1 MHEHSS
7 YDSARQESAAARGF
21 FRIGEVSRLTDTKP
35 FVLRYWETE
44 FPMLQPVKS
53 PKGHRLYR
61 HEDVETVRH
70 IKHLLYDEGF
80 TIAGARRHLSE
91 AGAAP
96 PTNYASSNYV
106 APTYSAQN
114 PREQDLAEHRRT
126 EQGPA
131 EQGHAASGHVA
142 PGYAA
147 QAEDNFSDHV
157 APAGTPDRDFR
168 APQADGAPSLF
179 PADGELPGTQELS
192 GARLSAQFSS
202 DLDGAAAAHR
212 DRAAADLPAP
222 ELHAA
227 ERPATARPMPDRP
240 MPDRPISDHLMP
252 DRPISPR
259 AAADHAALGRAIV
272 DRKVLLDL
280 RDALRSLLTLLET
293 E

>member
-1 MHEHSS
+1 MHENAP
-7 YDSARQESAAARGF
+7 YVNENARQESAAARGF

-91 AGAAP
+91 GGGAA
-96 PTNYASSNYV
+96 S
-106 APTYSAQN
+106 
-114 PREQDLAEHRRT
+114 
-126 EQGPA
+126 
-131 EQGHAASGHVA
+131 

-147 QAEDNFSDHV
+147 HAEENFGSPAASPH
-157 APAGTPDRDFR
+157 APPDRDFR
-168 APQADGAPSLF
+168 GPQIEGDPAPISPES
-179 PADGELPGTQELS
+179 ELPGTQELS
-192 GARLSAQFSS
+192 GARLSSPLFAAIE
-202 DLDGAAAAHR
+202 GAGTHPAAV
-212 DRAAADLPAP
+212 DRGTADRPAIDRP
-222 ELHAA
+222 TA
-227 ERPATARPMPDRP
+227 ERA
-240 MPDRPISDHLMP
+240 ISN
-252 DRPISPR
+252 R
-259 AAADHAALGRAIV
+259 AAADHAAVGRALV

>member
-1 MHEHSS
+1 MHENAP
-7 YDSARQESAAARGF
+7 YVNENARQDSAAARGF

-91 AGAAP
+91 GSGAAAP
-96 PTNYASSNYV
+96 PAYV
-106 APTYSAQN
+106 A
-114 PREQDLAEHRRT
+114 
-126 EQGPA
+126 QGQA
-131 EQGHAASGHVA
+131 AQGHT
-142 PGYAA
+142 A
-147 QAEDNFSDHV
+147 QTEDNFPSPAASAD
-157 APAGTPDRDFR
+157 APTDRDFR
-168 APQADGAPSLF
+168 GPQVEATQAPLPLEH
-179 PADGELPGTQELS
+179 ELPGTQELS
-192 GARLSAQFSS
+192 GARLSAQSS
-202 DLDGAAAAHR
+202 TIDRPASDRAVGNHPAADHNAVGNRAVVS
-212 DRAAADLPAP
+212 DRAASDRPT
-222 ELHAA
+222 A
-227 ERPATARPMPDRP
+227 ERA
-240 MPDRPISDHLMP
+240 ISN
-252 DRPISPR
+252 R
-259 AAADHAALGRAIV
+259 AAVDHAAVGRALV

>member
-1 MHEHSS
+1 MHENAP
-7 YDSARQESAAARGF
+7 YVNVNARQDSAAARGF
-21 FRIGEVSRLTDTKP
+21 FRIGEVCRLTDTKP

-91 AGAAP
+91 G
-96 PTNYASSNYV
+96 SS
-106 APTYSAQN
+106 
-114 PREQDLAEHRRT
+114 
-126 EQGPA
+126 
-131 EQGHAASGHVA
+131 AAS

-147 QAEDNFSDHV
+147 HAEEKFASPVASPHAPPDYNFRGPQIEGPP
-157 APAGTPDRDFR
+157 APVTPE
-168 APQADGAPSLF
+168 S
-179 PADGELPGTQELS
+179 ESPGTQELS
-192 GARLSAQFSS
+192 GARLSNPLFASIE
-202 DLDGAAAAHR
+202 DAGTHPAAV
-212 DRAAADLPAP
+212 DRAAGDHP
-222 ELHAA
+222 AA
-227 ERPATARPMPDRP
+227 ERA
-240 MPDRPISDHLMP
+240 ISN
-252 DRPISPR
+252 R
-259 AAADHAALGRAIV
+259 AAVDHASVGRASV

>member
-1 MHEHSS
+1 MHENGP
-7 YDSARQESAAARGF
+7 YENARQDSAAARGF

-91 AGAAP
+91 GGGPAASPGCAAQSEDNFASPAAP
-96 PTNYASSNYV
+96 PHA
-106 APTYSAQN
+106 
-114 PREQDLAEHRRT
+114 LA
-126 EQGPA
+126 
-131 EQGHAASGHVA
+131 
-142 PGYAA
+142 
-147 QAEDNFSDHV
+147 
-157 APAGTPDRDFR
+157 DRDFR
-168 APQADGAPSLF
+168 GPQAASARAPNLPES
-179 PADGELPGTQELS
+179 ELPGTQELA
-192 GARLSAQFSS
+192 GARLASQVS
-202 DLDGAAAAHR
+202 GEI
-212 DRAAADLPAP
+212 DRAAVSDRVAGDHPV
-222 ELHAA
+222 A
-227 ERPATARPMPDRP
+227 ERAAIGNRGVV
-240 MPDRPISDHLMP
+240 SD
-252 DRPISPR
+252 R
-259 AAADHAALGRAIV
+259 AASDHAAVGRALV

>member
-1 MHEHSS
+1 M
-7 YDSARQESAAARGF
+7 AAAAQSPMGIPEKDLY
-21 FRIGEVSRLTDTKP
+21 RIGEVSQITSTKS

-91 AGAAP
+91 GSAGAASP
-96 PTNYASSNYV
+96 GYA
-106 APTYSAQN
+106 
-114 PREQDLAEHRRT
+114 
-126 EQGPA
+126 
-131 EQGHAASGHVA
+131 A

-147 QAEDNFSDHV
+147 QGHAAQAEENFARPAASPD
-157 APAGTPDRDFR
+157 APQDRDFR
-168 APQADGAPSLF
+168 GPQVEGAQAPLTPES
-179 PADGELPGTQELS
+179 ELPGTQELS
-192 GARLSAQFSS
+192 GARLSNHSS
-202 DLDGAAAAHR
+202 SINGATIAAINHAAADRPAGDHPVADR
-212 DRAAADLPAP
+212 AVISDRAA
-222 ELHAA
+222 
-227 ERPATARPMPDRP
+227 
-240 MPDRPISDHLMP
+240 SD
-252 DRPISPR
+252 R
-259 AAADHAALGRAIV
+259 AAVDHAAVGRAIV